1 MKRYYI
7 YYQYRDDKDRY
18 SLITVCESFKIAKN
32 LFNTDY
38 NGFIS
43 VELTKDN
50 KTITR
55 VLKRY
60 QANK

>member
-18 SLITVCESFKIAKN
+18 SLITVCESFREAKN